1 MRNDFEFEYVSEE
14 ELNEPNVTGE
24 ELDCYVFSGEFPCP
38 TTGHGVQLL
47 WRTNGGK
54 ITAHMCRGG
63 KWDTE
68 DNPIELSV
76 FVETQKWCD
85 EFNDKRHKAK
95 TLDGANRIAEKFG
108 TWI

>member
-68 DNPIELSV
+68 D
-76 FVETQKWCD
+76 